1 MLDVNV
7 LEVRPVRKH
16 LVNQTK
22 QQLKKRESS
31 GHSSNDTEY
40 FAFLNESQKHDHDF
54 FERLAEKEV
63 ERELHYLLCCCQHKV
78 WGLVVRA
85 DFGPYID

>member
-63 ERELHYLLCCCQHKV
+63 ERELKSQEMVFAMVKEVAKILKGQ
-78 WGLVVRA
+78 
-85 DFGPYID
+85 